1 MKNLLILGS
10 TGSIGRQALS
20 LIEDTALSERY
31 VVYGLTAY
39 GKNVETIVEQVG
51 RFKPKRLAVYSRSVA
66 TELKQLLGPKAE
78 VLWGDD
84 GVEAL
89 AKDAN
94 VDVVLS
100 GIAGTAALK
109 PTFAAVKA
117 GKTIALANKE
127 SLVSMGALMTTAAR
141 ESGARLL
148 PVDSEHS
155 AIFQALRG
163 LDNTGVQRLTLTAS
177 GGPFRNLPIEHL
189 RYVKPREALEHPNW
203 HMGPLVTVNSAT
215 LMNKGQEII
224 EAHWLFGIPYG
235 RIEALIHPQSIIHSL
250 VEFVDKSALA
260 QLSWPDMRIPILYAL
275 TYPERI
281 ETPCRPLNLG
291 EIGQLTFEEIDPVRY
306 PCYALA
312 RATAQRGGLFPA
324 VMNAANEVAVS
335 LFLEEKIPFTDIYP
349 LVERALDAFE
359 SASFKTFDL
368 DAVFAADHWARYKVL
383 ELVRSLLAV

>member
-39 GKNVETIVEQVG
+39 GKNVETVVEQVG

-78 VLWGDD
+78 VLWGDE

-89 AKDAN
+89 SKDPQ

-141 ESGARLL
+141 ESGARLV

-155 AIFQALRG
+155 AIFQALHG

-177 GGPFRNLPIEHL
+177 GGPFRTLPLENL

-224 EAHWLFGIPYG
+224 EAHWLFGIPYA

-250 VEFVDKSALA
+250 VEFVDKSVLA

-275 TYPERI
+275 TYPDRI
-281 ETPCRPLNLG
+281 ETPCRPLDLA
-291 EIGQLTFEEIDPVRY
+291 EVKQLTFEEIDPVRY

-335 LFLEEKIPFTDIYP
+335 LFLEEKTSFLEISS
-349 LVERALDAFE
+349 LVERTLDAFE
-359 SASFKTFDL
+359 SANFRTFDL
-368 DAVFAADHWARYKVL
+368 DAVFAADHWARFKVL
-383 ELVRSLLAV
+383 EFARALAAV